1 MVTRICSGASASP
14 VAAGMVDTIVS
25 NSGCRSVARLG
36 HVERR
41 RARLRHRIQH
51 RKIQLRFFRVE
62 IDEQVVDFVQ
72 HFLRARI
79 GPVDLVDHHD
89 RLELRLERLG
99 QHVARLR
106 QRPLGR
112 IHQQHHA
119 VHHLQ
124 RALHFAAKIGVAR
137 RVDNVDLAAFKI
149 DGRVLGENRDA
160 ALALQF
166 VRVHHALGHLLVG
179 AECAG
184 LAQHGVNKGG
194 LTVVNVGDDGD
205 IAYRLAHRRS
215 VPFLLGQTWD
225 LRLGRPQ
232 AAIRSGMKMR

>member
-1 MVTRICSGASASP
+1 M
-14 VAAGMVDTIVS
+14 
-25 NSGCRSVARLG
+25 N
-36 HVERR
+36 
-41 RARLRHRIQH
+41 
-51 RKIQLRFFRVE
+51 KI
-62 IDEQVVDFVQ
+62 VDFVQ
-72 HFLRARI
+72 YFLRARI
-79 GPVDLVDHHD
+79 GPIDLVDHHD
-89 RLELRLERLG
+89 RLELGFERLG
-99 QHVARLR
+99 QHVPRLR

-124 RALHFAAKIGVAR
+124 RALHLAAKIGVAR

-149 DGRVLGENRDA
+149 DGRVLGENGDA
-160 ALALQF
+160 ALPLQF

-179 AECAG
+179 AKCAG

-205 IAYRLAHRRS
+205 IAYRLAHS
-215 VPFLLGQTWD
+215 GYIPFLLGQTWD

-232 AAIRSGMKMR
+232 KGLQVRYENAMNGHTLRHLPFYQQARFFTRGVESRGSQMKRGEGIRGSASPPAYCIVATCRPLRSRQTC